1 MRICQYR
8 NCNKDISV
16 MRKNAKYCSRN
27 CKSCERKYKSNER
40 KRIEKNKL
48 KNS

>member
-8 NCNKDISV
+8 NCNKDITY
-16 MRKNAKYCSRN
+16 MRPNAKYCSRN

-40 KRIEKNKL
+40 KKL
-48 KNS
+48 IKLLNNE